1 MDTFCNVARFLPEQ
15 AARQPDR
22 VALLAPIGG
31 GIGTPIRYRQ
41 KTFAEL
47 EAEANAAALLMRERG
62 IRRGSRVL
70 LMVRPGVDLIRITF
84 GLFKL
89 GAIPIVIDPGMG
101 LKSFRR
107 CVAHSQPDALVGIPL
122 AQMVSHL
129 FRGDFRSVSI
139 RITAGT
145 AGFEKALSR
154 MAKRSESVLTYTLA
168 SDPAAILFTSG
179 STGAPKGVC
188 YEHGMFEA
196 QVRLLKEH
204 YGIKPGEVDL
214 PMLPIFAL
222 FNPALGMTT
231 VIPQINPS
239 RPATVEPERI
249 VRAILQNNVTNSFG
263 SPVLWTKIAAWC
275 RSNNQP
281 LLSVRRVLM
290 AGAPVPPSLMRE
302 FAPFLPSGEIHTPY
316 GATECLPLSSITA
329 KEILEETASLT
340 EAGKGMCVGRELPGM
355 EVRVVRSV
363 EQPLAWLFDAEELPA
378 DEIGEIIA
386 TGPSVT
392 KAYDGLPEAT
402 ARAKLEDARGRTWH
416 RMGDVGYRDAKG
428 RIWFCGRQSEVVK
441 TAGGPLYPACCEAI
455 FNQHEHVQRT
465 ALIGIGQDRSIPAIV
480 VEPHPNFF
488 PKSEQA
494 RKQFSEELRAI
505 GQQTSFTAGIMHF
518 FYQQHLPV
526 DVRHNAKIHRGEL
539 AEKYA
544 NCHEV

>member
-15 AARQPDR
+15 AAQQPDA

-31 GIGTPIRYRQ
+31 GIGTPIRYKK
-41 KTFAEL
+41 KTYSEL
-47 EAEANAAALLMRERG
+47 EAEANATALLMREKG
-62 IRRGSRVL
+62 IRQGSRVL
-70 LMVRPGVDLIRITF
+70 LMVRPGVDLIRVTF

-89 GAIPIVIDPGMG
+89 GAVPIVIDPGMG

-107 CVAHSQPDALVGIPL
+107 CVAHSKPDALVGIPL
-122 AQMVSHL
+122 AQAVSYV
-129 FRGDFRSVSI
+129 FRKEFKSVAV

-145 AGFEKALSR
+145 SGFDKEISLI
-154 MAKRSESVLTYTLA
+154 AKRAESILTRTLA

-196 QVRLLKEH
+196 QVRLLREH
-204 YGIKPGEVDL
+204 YGIRPGEVDL

-263 SPVLWTKIAAWC
+263 SPVLWGRIASWC
-275 RSNNQP
+275 RAHKQP
-281 LLSVRRVLM
+281 LPSLRRVLM
-290 AGAPVPPSLMRE
+290 AGAPVPPSLMRD
-302 FAPFLPSGEIHTPY
+302 FSPYLPAGEIHTPY
-316 GATECLPLSSITA
+316 GATECLPLSSIA
-329 KEILEETASLT
+329 AREILDETALLT
-340 EAGKGMCVGRELPGM
+340 EMGKGMCVGRELPGM
-355 EVRVVRSV
+355 EVQIVRSV
-363 EQPLAWLFDAEELPA
+363 EGYIKQLAEAERLPA
-378 DEIGEIIA
+378 GEIGEIIA

-392 KAYDGLPEAT
+392 KAYDGLADAT
-402 ARAKLEDARGRTWH
+402 ARAKLTDERGRIWH
-416 RMGDVGYRDAKG
+416 RMGDVGYRDSKG

-441 TAGGPLYPACCEAI
+441 TAGGLLYPACCEAI
-455 FNQHEHVQRT
+455 FNQHERVQRT
-465 ALIGIGQDRSIPAIV
+465 ALIGIGPDKAIPAIV
-480 VEPHPNFF
+480 VEPHPSFF
-488 PKSEQA
+488 PKSAFA
-494 RKQFSEELRAI
+494 RNQ
-505 GQQTSFTAGIMHF
+505 FTAELKALGKRTLFTARITQF
-518 FYQQHLPV
+518 FFESHLPV

-544 NCHEV
+544 KRYSG